1 MVPSSS
7 SVTACCRNK
16 PSGFG
21 LATTT
26 AAALWLAL
34 VGFDHVHAF
43 VVVLPR
49 HHHHQQQKHPHQHLV
64 QHAQRQQ
71 QQQPK
76 RVLLSPSSASW
87 SWSRLFMGG
96 TEVTTSL
103 IKELREA
110 TGAGMMDCKKA
121 LVECDGDR
129 EAASE
134 YLRTK
139 GLAKADKKATRVA
152 AEGRI
157 ALGAATATDSPLQQQ
172 TMVLVEINCETDFV
186 AKDSNFVQ
194 FCQQVAQTAVVH
206 LDTDTSVESLLGA
219 PIMGGDDNNND
230 AANATKTVE
239 EERQALVAKIGE
251 NIQVRR
257 LASRGS
263 RSSGSSSPDDTSTVV
278 GAYIHMNRIGVLV
291 ELLGGTS
298 ELATDVAMHV
308 AALNPPYATPDQVP
322 ANVLDKERSIL
333 TAQALESGKPAS
345 IVEKMV
351 EGRIRKYLQDICCV
365 SQPFVKDDSQTIQ
378 QLLTAHQASMVGFTR
393 LAVGEGLTKKVDDF
407 AQEVA
412 KMAGTTTTTTTT
424 NNQTSESS

>member
-1 MVPSSS
+1 
-7 SVTACCRNK
+7 
-16 PSGFG
+16 
-21 LATTT
+21 
-26 AAALWLAL
+26 
-34 VGFDHVHAF
+34 
-43 VVVLPR
+43 
-49 HHHHQQQKHPHQHLV
+49 
-64 QHAQRQQ
+64 
-71 QQQPK
+71 
-76 RVLLSPSSASW
+76 
-87 SWSRLFMGG
+87 MGG

-121 LVECDGDR
+121 LVECEGDR

-157 ALGAATATDSPLQQQ
+157 ALGAATATDSPSQQQ
-172 TMVLVEINCETDFV
+172 KMVLVEINCETDFV

-194 FCQQVAQTAVVH
+194 FCQQVAQTAVVR
-206 LDTDTSVESLLGA
+206 LQDDDDDDDDTDHSVESLLAA

-365 SQPFVKDDSQTIQ
+365 SQPYVKDDSQTIQ

-412 KMAGTTTTTTTT
+412 KMAGTTTTTTT